1 MAFFSEIGLTG
12 AYGVAVV
19 PSTETLLKN
28 MSDSNLF
35 LRKLLICVSE
45 DPALLHGARFVSNF
59 FQPAGDLLI
68 DLALT
73 PQTDLSGDDPDRL
86 SFPDALH
93 WAVAMLEEKGF
104 SVTRTYP
111 DADGKPFLRIADIAE
126 VAEHHRYDAV
136 VLGCRGIRRL
146 EEHLNTAF
154 KETVFDQNLDFP
166 FWICREPDLTRSGV
180 LLCVDGSKPGLCAA
194 DHVGMMCAT
203 EERHAVRV
211 AYLAD
216 PNRRDHRDEALILDN
231 AVRMLR
237 ANAVAESRI
246 STKVLVET
254 DHAQGILREAEQG
267 RYAAVAVGRAGTG
280 RGMMADWQFGSVSL
294 RLSRE
299 LCGASLWVCG
309 YPCKL

>member
-1 MAFFSEIGLTG
+1 MPKNEVLLEIM
-12 AYGVAVV
+12 
-19 PSTETLLKN
+19 P
-28 MSDSNLF
+28 DPNLF

-45 DPALLHGARFVSNF
+45 DPGLLHGARFVSNF
-59 FQPAGDLLI
+59 FQPAEDLLI

-73 PQTDLSGDDPDRL
+73 PQTDLAEEDPERL
-86 SFPDALH
+86 SSLDALN
-93 WAVAMLEEKGF
+93 WAVTVFKERGF
-104 SVTRTYP
+104 GINKTRTGA
-111 DADGKPFLRIADIAE
+111 ADKPVLRIPDIAKI
-126 VAEHHRYDAV
+126 AAQFRYDAV
-136 VLGCRGIRRL
+136 VLGCKGIRRL
-146 EEHLNTAF
+146 EEHLSTAF

-166 FWICREPDLTRSGV
+166 FWVCREPDMTRSGV

-194 DHVGMMCAT
+194 DHVGMMCAS
-203 EERHAVRV
+203 EQRHAIRV

-216 PNRRDHRDEALILDN
+216 SNRRDHRDETLILDN

-237 ANAVAESRI
+237 ANAVVESRI
-246 STKVLVET
+246 STKVLTAT
-254 DHAQGILREAEQG
+254 DHAQGILEEAERG
-267 RYAAVAVGRAGTG
+267 RYAAVAVGRAGAG